1 MRPNIDRLVVELE
14 EGPHG
19 YLPSIIVDTVSCLDM
34 GIVLVVAGSLLGPPY
49 EWSLMSPGTT
59 TALVEGR

>member
-19 YLPSIIVDTVSCLDM
+19 YLPSIIVNTVSCLDM

-49 EWSLMSPGTT
+49 EWSLISPGTT

>member
-34 GIVLVVAGSLLGPPY
+34 RIVLVVAGSLLSPPY
-49 EWSLMSPGTT
+49 EWSLIFSS
-59 TALVEGR
+59 TATAMVEGR

>member
-14 EGPHG
+14 EGPHS

-34 GIVLVVAGSLLGPPY
+34 GIVPVVAGSLLGPPY
-49 EWSLMSPGTT
+49 EWSLISTGTT
-59 TALVEGR
+59 AAMVEGR